1 MMTDRANEPQ
11 QYWYIRVPKAKFPES
26 KFHFDEQVAIHWEDD
41 QGNRYCDIGLIVG
54 MQYVVQGNHP
64 AQWYYRIR
72 YLKCDHTPWLV
83 GLEDDDF
90 EEESCLVSNDSVI

>member
-1 MMTDRANEPQ
+1 
-11 QYWYIRVPKAKFPES
+11 
-26 KFHFDEQVAIHWEDD
+26 
-41 QGNRYCDIGLIVG
+41 